1 MTNSRL
7 KSKLK
12 LIFNLTAKSS
22 IFETRRHCAVQAG
35 LELLDTGAPFASVS
49 RLAGNARGHSLTYQA
64 TLLQNINIFEM
75 TMLEYKTL
83 VP

>member
-7 KSKLK
+7 KSPLE

-22 IFETRRHCAVQAG
+22 IFETRCHYAVQAG
-35 LELLDTGAPFASVS
+35 LELLDTGVPSASVS
-49 RLAGNARGHSLTYQA
+49 QLAGNTLRHSLTYQA
-64 TLLQNINIFEM
+64 TLLRNVNIFEM
-75 TMLEYKTL
+75 IISEYRTF

>member
-12 LIFNLTAKSS
+12 LIFDLPAKSS
-22 IFETRRHCAVQAG
+22 IFETRRHGAVQAG
-35 LELLDTGAPFASVS
+35 LELLDTGAPLALVS
-49 RLAGNARGHSLTYQA
+49 QLAGNTLEHSLTYQA

-75 TMLEYKTL
+75 TILECKTL